1 MSRPKDKMEWFE
13 KAIML
18 MEWYNAE
25 ALVEN
30 NVNWFIEE
38 AIKIKKQHRIAK
50 NPQWVRDMTP
60 QGTAYQKQPFGVV
73 MTPKLMDKI
82 LDAVSSYL
90 KEPYQT
96 DYDNITGEPIVC
108 YGVERINDLQLLREL
123 VNYRPKKEYEKGNY
137 DSLISF
143 GLALLQAEYNEVR
156 GIIPK
161 DIKENKNFSQKNA
174 KLMLRSRFS
183 HSNLKKLLNAN
194 NIQ

>member
-1 MSRPKDKMEWFE
+1 MSYNQNIDRMFIEYKVYRRVSDLKPFISRDELPSCQMIGKKKFVGKKAKME
-13 KAIML
+13 
-18 MEWYNAE
+18 
-25 ALVEN
+25 
-30 NVNWFIEE
+30 
-38 AIKIKKQHRIAK
+38 
-50 NPQWVRDMTP
+50 
-60 QGTAYQKQPFGVV
+60 
-73 MTPKLMDKI
+73 
-82 LDAVSSYL
+82 AVYRL
-90 KEPYQT
+90 
-96 DYDNITGEPIVC
+96 TGEPIVC

-194 NIQ
+194 NIQQ